1 MVLVFL
7 HMFPIF
13 GGHKKLFRQCRCVPI
28 AKGCLVTCVF
38 FWGRCIINIC
48 KSAAGSHVC
57 GPIDTKVTTLGKDL
71 VGIIATKF
79 GLILFSGSQEEIQN
93 VKSLQRDAK

>member
-1 MVLVFL
+1 MATSCGLSL
-7 HMFPIF
+7 ALDSM
-13 GGHKKLFRQCRCVPI
+13 G
-28 AKGCLVTCVF
+28 
-38 FWGRCIINIC
+38 NSC
-48 KSAAGSHVC
+48 KIHLQNSGSHVC

-71 VGIIATKF
+71 IRIIATKF

>member
-1 MVLVFL
+1 MQNI
-7 HMFPIF
+7 HE
-13 GGHKKLFRQCRCVPI
+13 CRVCSS
-28 AKGCLVTCVF
+28 F
-38 FWGRCIINIC
+38 FY
-48 KSAAGSHVC
+48 V

>member
-1 MVLVFL
+1 VYF
-7 HMFPIF
+7 F
-13 GGHKKLFRQCRCVPI
+13 GVVVSSTFAPY
-28 AKGCLVTCVF
+28 
-38 FWGRCIINIC
+38 
-48 KSAAGSHVC
+48 
-57 GPIDTKVTTLGKDL
+57 TKVTTLGKDL